1 MIHTDYAGAMRKTLF
16 SVLGADAYTYA
27 SVTRPSSNPYS
38 AEKETA
44 VGEILGYRYLKRSGS
59 PPVIALPG
67 ETDAAAEWF
76 MDLTQGLPVGVQ
88 PGDRLTFASGDVR
101 RVTLTRGSGGFTGK
115 DFYRLYRLEA
125 V

>member
-1 MIHTDYAGAMRKTLF
+1 MIHTDYAGAMRKALF
-16 SVLGADAYTYA
+16 SVLGADAYTHA
-27 SVTRPSSNPYS
+27 EVARPSSNPYS
-38 AEKETA
+38 AEKEST

-67 ETDAAAEWF
+67 VTDEASEWF

-88 PGDRLTFASGDVR
+88 SGDRLTFANGDVR
-101 RVTLTRGSGGFTGK
+101 RVTLTRGSGGLTGR